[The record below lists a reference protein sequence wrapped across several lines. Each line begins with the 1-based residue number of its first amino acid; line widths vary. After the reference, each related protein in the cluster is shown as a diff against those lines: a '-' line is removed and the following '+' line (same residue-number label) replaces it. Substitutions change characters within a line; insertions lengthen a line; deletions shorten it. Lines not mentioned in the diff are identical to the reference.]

1 MAKKRRSRKQ
11 KNLSPEPGGWVMDQT
26 KGLPVVNPPGDLPDG
41 KIDTKTLR
49 DQWVAYEGL
58 GYCIY
63 DIVPATK
70 IEDPKLATLWR
81 KARRAMQDIV
91 EYMDQ

>member
-1 MAKKRRSRKQ
+1 MAKKKRKQ
-11 KNLSPEPGGWVMDQT
+11 RNLDPEPGGWVMDPT
-26 KGLPVVNPPGDLPDG
+26 KGLPKTTPPADLPDG

-63 DIVPATK
+63 DVIPATK
-70 IEDPKLATLWR
+70 IEDPTLRALWR
-81 KARRAMQDIV
+81 KARQAMQDVV
-91 EYMDQ
+91 EHMEEA